1 MPMLNCFSPRIAARF
16 MWSNLGFVADFQII
30 KGVTSLQAESGN
42 IMNGSTLWKNTQKLR
57 HALP

>member
-1 MPMLNCFSPRIAARF
+1 

-42 IMNGSTLWKNTQKLR
+42 IMNDSTLWKNTQKLR